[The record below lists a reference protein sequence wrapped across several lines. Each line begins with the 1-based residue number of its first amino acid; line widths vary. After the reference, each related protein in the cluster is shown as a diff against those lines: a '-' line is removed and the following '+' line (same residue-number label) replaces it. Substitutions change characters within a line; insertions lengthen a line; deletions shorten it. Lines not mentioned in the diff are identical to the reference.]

1 MSRRALIV
9 GGSMAGLCAGLFLRK
24 RGWGVDIYERS
35 LEELTSRGA
44 GIVSHPELLALL
56 AEAGADTGTEFGVPI
71 EDRRVV
77 DRDGKRVARFRY
89 PQIATSWTR
98 LLHMLGDAFPREH
111 YHLGKNVTAM
121 SADAQHVGIEFADGT
136 SASGDL
142 LVGADGIR
150 STIRGFIL
158 PDAEPLYAGYV
169 GWRGLVHERD
179 IPPDLHA
186 ELFASMTFC
195 LPPGE
200 QILCY
205 PVAGPGDDLRPG
217 HRWLN
222 FIWYVPAHERRQ
234 LSALLT
240 DAQGTTHSGSI
251 PPPLIRLEVAA
262 AMRAH
267 AEEALAPQFRTL
279 VALAPQP
286 FLQPIYDF
294 ECERMARGHIALI
307 GDAAFVARPHV
318 GAGVFKAAGDAHAL
332 ANALGEAGEIDA
344 GLRLFEAQR
353 LPVGRR
359 IVRFGR
365 YLGHCLRD
373 EFESQAKRQ
382 AAAHHRSPE
391 GLIEETARLAFLYR
405 SAP

>member
-1 MSRRALIV
+1 
-9 GGSMAGLCAGLFLRK
+9 
-24 RGWGVDIYERS
+24 
-35 LEELTSRGA
+35 
-44 GIVSHPELLALL
+44 
-56 AEAGADTGTEFGVPI
+56 
-71 EDRRVV
+71 
-77 DRDGKRVARFRY
+77 
-89 PQIATSWTR
+89 
-98 LLHMLGDAFPREH
+98 
-111 YHLGKNVTAM
+111 
-121 SADAQHVGIEFADGT
+121 
-136 SASGDL
+136 
-142 LVGADGIR
+142 
-150 STIRGFIL
+150 
-158 PDAEPLYAGYV
+158 
-169 GWRGLVHERD
+169 
-179 IPPDLHA
+179 
-186 ELFASMTFC
+186 
-195 LPPGE
+195 
-200 QILCY
+200 
-205 PVAGPGDDLRPG
+205 
-217 HRWLN
+217 
-222 FIWYVPAHERRQ
+222 
-234 LSALLT
+234 
-240 DAQGTTHSGSI
+240 
-251 PPPLIRLEVAA
+251 
-262 AMRAH
+262 MRAH